1 MDLGVFYEV
10 IVPLLEVKDTALICI
25 STPLDSWNFYS
36 QLTEVRDEKGRRL
49 FNVRHVQ
56 KGARPAWKPDE
67 GLSKMRA
74 IYGKARK
81 AMLETEIYG
90 MIARATG
97 SAFNRRLLTDFFD
110 AAPCEEPH
118 PINDNCIYV
127 SVDPNGGAKASNASG
142 SDTAI
147 VSFFFSRGRVVVSD
161 TARRRRRGWGF
172 IRSRRARP
180 ASTPAGTRGSRRRTR
195 AQTCQA
201 TRTGRRCRPA
211 GAKSA
216 P

>member
-90 MIARATG
+90 MIARSTG
-97 SAFNRRLLTDFFD
+97 SAFNRRLLTDFFES
-110 AAPCEEPH
+110 APCEEPH
-118 PINDNCIYV
+118 VINDNCIYV
-127 SVDPNGGAKASNASG
+127 SADPNGGAKASNASG

-147 VSFFFSRGRVVVSD
+147 VSFFYSRGNVVVSLVGGE
-161 TARRRRRGWGF
+161 RGCVEKDCAF
-172 IRSRRARP
+172 YLQS
-180 ASTPAGTRGSRRRTR
+180 ASSTGKYAGWN
-195 AQTCQA
+195 
-201 TRTGRRCRPA
+201 
-211 GAKSA
+211 SA
-216 P
+216 